1 MERRKVNFK
10 MKKKIDLESRFRV
23 AVWHTQ
29 FLAFCQWGQSWTT
42 PEIGRRNPVAG
53 RFLCFMVCSPPSA
66 FRTLQ

>member
-42 PEIGRRNPVAG
+42 PEIGRRNPVVG
-53 RFLCFMVCSPPSA
+53 RFLLLHLVFTPLSI
-66 FRTLQ
+66 